1 MGQIV
6 INGLNVFGHHGVYE
20 QEKSNGQNFIV
31 NIVADTS
38 FEEAQK
44 SDDLSKTIDYGT
56 MCIFIKKYFEE
67 HAYDLLEKAA
77 NELALELIYTFTGI
91 DNLTLEVL
99 KPDAPISAEFE
110 NVGVRLNKKWTKVA
124 IALGSN
130 MGDKSRYLD
139 EAMEKLLEYPQIRNL
154 VVSDYIETSPYGY
167 TNQED
172 FLNGAA
178 IFETILSPMELLE
191 LLNKLEN
198 EAGRTREIHW
208 GPRTL
213 DLDILLYGDAV
224 IDSRE
229 LTVPHIDM
237 CNRGFVLAPLNLIA
251 PGMVHPVRRRTIR
264 DLYNQLA
271 ETTNKEEK
279 C

>member
-1 MGQIV
+1 MRYKDYRHTA
-6 INGLNVFGHHGVYE
+6 F
-20 QEKSNGQNFIV
+20 F
-31 NIVADTS
+31 
-38 FEEAQK
+38 
-44 SDDLSKTIDYGT
+44 SK
-56 MCIFIKKYFEE
+56 
-67 HAYDLLEKAA
+67 
-77 NELALELIYTFTGI
+77 
-91 DNLTLEVL
+91 
-99 KPDAPISAEFE
+99 
-110 NVGVRLNKKWTKVA
+110 
-124 IALGSN
+124 
-130 MGDKSRYLD
+130 
-139 EAMEKLLEYPQIRNL
+139 
-154 VVSDYIETSPYGY
+154 
-167 TNQED
+167 
-172 FLNGAA
+172 
-178 IFETILSPMELLE
+178 

-271 ETTNKEEK
+271 DTTNKEEK